1 LSCSTFLDMNYPR
14 IAAAELLETHADRL
28 FLYCWSMLRSRETAQ
43 NALRD
48 TLLAAPAGATGSRL
62 YSLAR
67 ATCGQYRAVSAA
79 DADEAPVCLGRND
92 ADNRLVAWNAAMSL
106 EPAEFEALELSTRHE
121 VDLGQVAGLP
131 AGEAQALLTRAKLNL
146 ERALGAEVLA
156 RRGHP
161 CPGRAEV
168 LAGWSG
174 TMTPQ
179 LRDRVL
185 EHTAGCEACTEARPR
200 NVSAARVFSL
210 LPAPALS
217 PQARAE
223 LLGSLTAPPPEPA
236 AEAAALP
243 PPVDLPLAALV
254 QPPPSVAPLSSG
266 ARPVPAPRPVVP
278 GPRPVAYG
286 SGPLP
291 TFTPAPAPA
300 AAAPA
305 QAAAAPVRAARAP
318 RPTAPPA
325 RPGGP
330 RSRRGRRTSLVIA
343 GIGAV
348 ASAVVITSA
357 FALAGSS
364 RPPVA
369 IREVTPVAGTS
380 TGTAPQASGLGA
392 ANQGPVSSGNEAGGM
407 SRTQLGTPPPLVS
420 TAGGRNQVLFLAAT
434 EPLSPA
440 PGTTRNSAAGQ
451 PDGPATSASP
461 GTLQLSAGNVN
472 IGTGS
477 AGKITLT
484 ALDGPVRWSAGSSA
498 PDQVTLSSTG
508 GTLAAGQSVTLA
520 VTVTRGAPAGS
531 ATLTFDSAASASQ
544 LVLLTWSAPPGSGPV
559 TRPVR
564 HPRPHPHPTP
574 SASSPAPSPSPT
586 SAAPSDTTVPDP
598 AGS

>member
-1 LSCSTFLDMNYPR
+1 MNYPK
-14 IAAAELLETHADRL
+14 IAAAELLETHGDRL
-28 FLYCWSMLRSRETAQ
+28 FVYCWSMLRSRETAQ
-43 NALRD
+43 TALRD
-48 TLLAAPAGATGSRL
+48 TLLAAPAGATRSRL

-67 ATCGQYRAVSAA
+67 AACGQHRAVPAA

-106 EPAEFEALELSTRHE
+106 EPAEFEALELGTRHE
-121 VDLGQVAGLP
+121 VDLGQVLGLP
-131 AGEAQALLTRAKLNL
+131 AGEAQALLTRATLNL

-161 CPGRAEV
+161 CPDRAEV

-174 TMTPQ
+174 TMTPR

-185 EHTAGCEACTEARPR
+185 EHAFGCEACTEARPR

-223 LLGSLTAPPPEPA
+223 LLGSRTAPPPEPA
-236 AEAAALP
+236 APAEPAA

-254 QPPPSVAPLSSG
+254 PPPPSGTPLAS
-266 ARPVPAPRPVVP
+266 RVQPVPAPRPVVP
-278 GPRPVAYG
+278 GPRPVARD

-291 TFTPAPAPA
+291 TFTPAPVP
-300 AAAPA
+300 
-305 QAAAAPVRAARAP
+305 AARAP
-318 RPTAPPA
+318 
-325 RPGGP
+325 
-330 RSRRGRRTSLVIA
+330 RGRRTSLVIA

-369 IREVTPVAGTS
+369 VREVTPVAAGTS
-380 TGTAPQASGLGA
+380 TGTGPQTSGLGT
-392 ANQGPVSSGNEAGGM
+392 ANPGRVSSGNEAAGL
-407 SRTQLGTPPPLVS
+407 SRTQLATPPPLVS
-420 TAGGRNQVLFLAAT
+420 TAGGRNRVLFTAVT
-434 EPLSPA
+434 QPLSPA
-440 PGTTRNSAAGQ
+440 RAPATTRNSAAGH
-451 PDGPATSASP
+451 PAGPATSASP
-461 GTLQLSAGNVN
+461 GTLQLSAGSVNV
-472 IGTGS
+472 GTGS
-477 AGKITLT
+477 AGRITLT
-484 ALDGPVRWSAGSSA
+484 ALDGPVRWSASSSA
-498 PDQVTLSSTG
+498 PNQVSLGSTG

-520 VTVTRGAPAGS
+520 VTVTRGTPAGS

-544 LVLLTWSAPPGSGPV
+544 LVQITWSAPPGSGPV

-564 HPRPHPHPTP
+564 HPRPYPHPTP

-586 SAAPSDTTVPDP
+586 SASPSDTTVPDP
-598 AGS
+598 SGS

>member
-1 LSCSTFLDMNYPR
+1 MNYPK
-14 IAAAELLETHADRL
+14 IAAAELLETHGDRL
-28 FLYCWSMLRSRETAQ
+28 FVYCWSMLRSRETAQ
-43 NALRD
+43 TALRD
-48 TLLAAPAGATGSRL
+48 TLLAAPAGATRSRL

-67 ATCGQYRAVSAA
+67 AACGQHRAVPAA

-106 EPAEFEALELSTRHE
+106 EPAEFEALELGTRHE
-121 VDLGQVAGLP
+121 VDLGQVLGLP
-131 AGEAQALLTRAKLNL
+131 AGEAQALLTRATLNL

-161 CPGRAEV
+161 CPDRAEV

-174 TMTPQ
+174 TMTPR

-185 EHTAGCEACTEARPR
+185 EHAFGCEACTEARPR

-223 LLGSLTAPPPEPA
+223 LLGSRTAPPPEPA
-236 AEAAALP
+236 APAEPAEPAA

-254 QPPPSVAPLSSG
+254 QPPPSVTPLAS
-266 ARPVPAPRPVVP
+266 RVQPVPAPRPVVP
-278 GPRPVAYG
+278 GPRPVARD

-291 TFTPAPAPA
+291 TFTPAPVP
-300 AAAPA
+300 
-305 QAAAAPVRAARAP
+305 AARAP
-318 RPTAPPA
+318 
-325 RPGGP
+325 
-330 RSRRGRRTSLVIA
+330 RGRRTSLVIA
-343 GIGAV
+343 GVGAV

-369 IREVTPVAGTS
+369 VREVTPVAAGTS
-380 TGTAPQASGLGA
+380 TGTAPQTSGLGT
-392 ANQGPVSSGNEAGGM
+392 ANPGRVSSGNEAAGL
-407 SRTQLGTPPPLVS
+407 SRTRLATPPPLVS
-420 TAGGRNQVLFLAAT
+420 TAGGRNRVLFTAVT
-434 EPLSPA
+434 QPLSPA
-440 PGTTRNSAAGQ
+440 RAPATTRNSAAGH
-451 PDGPATSASP
+451 PAGPATSASP
-461 GTLQLSAGNVN
+461 GALQLSAGSVNV
-472 IGTGS
+472 GTGS
-477 AGKITLT
+477 AGRITLT
-484 ALDGPVRWSAGSSA
+484 ALDGPVRWSASSSA
-498 PDQVTLSSTG
+498 PNQVSLGSTG

-520 VTVTRGAPAGS
+520 VTVTRGTPAGS

-544 LVLLTWSAPPGSGPV
+544 LVQITWSAPPGSGPV

-564 HPRPHPHPTP
+564 HPRPYPHPTP

-586 SAAPSDTTVPDP
+586 SASPSDTTVPDP
-598 AGS
+598 SGS

>member
-1 LSCSTFLDMNYPR
+1 MNYPR
-14 IAAAELLETHADRL
+14 IAAAELVETHADRL

-43 NALRD
+43 TALRD
-48 TLLAAPAGATGSRL
+48 ALLAAPADATGSRL

-67 ATCGQYRAVSAA
+67 ATCGQHRAVPAA
-79 DADEAPVCLGRND
+79 DADEAPACLGRND

-106 EPAEFEALELSTRHE
+106 EPAEFEALELGTRHE
-121 VDLGQVAGLP
+121 VDLGQVLGLP

-161 CPGRAEV
+161 CPDRAEV

-174 TMTPQ
+174 TMTPR
-179 LRDRVL
+179 LRGRVL
-185 EHTAGCEACTEARPR
+185 EHAAGCEACTEARPR

-223 LLGSLTAPPPEPA
+223 LLGSLTAPPPA
-236 AEAAALP
+236 
-243 PPVDLPLAALV
+243 PPVGLPLAALV
-254 QPPPSVAPLSSG
+254 HPPSSVTPLSSR
-266 ARPVPAPRPVVP
+266 AQPVPAPRP
-278 GPRPVAYG
+278 
-286 SGPLP
+286 
-291 TFTPAPAPA
+291 
-300 AAAPA
+300 
-305 QAAAAPVRAARAP
+305 AARAP
-318 RPTAPPA
+318 RPTARPTPPA
-325 RPGGP
+325 RPDGT

-369 IREVTPVAGTS
+369 VREVTPVAAGTS
-380 TGTAPQASGLGA
+380 TGTAPRTPGLGA
-392 ANQGPVSSGNEAGGM
+392 ANQGPVSSGNEAAGL
-407 SRTQLGTPPPLVS
+407 SRTQLATPPPLVS
-420 TAGGRNQVLFLAAT
+420 TAGGRNRVLFTAAT
-434 EPLSPA
+434 QPLSPA
-440 PGTTRNSAAGQ
+440 QPPATARNSAAG
-451 PDGPATSASP
+451 PPAGPATSGSP
-461 GTLQLSAGNVN
+461 GTLQLSAGTVNV
-472 IGTGS
+472 GTGS
-477 AGKITLT
+477 AGNITLT
-484 ALDGPVRWSAGSSA
+484 ALDGAVRWSASSSA
-498 PDQVTLSSTG
+498 PSQVTLSSTG

-531 ATLTFDSAASASQ
+531 ATLIFDSAASASQ

-564 HPRPHPHPTP
+564 HHRPYAHPTP
-574 SASSPAPSPSPT
+574 SASAPAPSPSPT
-586 SAAPSDTTVPDP
+586 SASPSDTTVPDP
-598 AGS
+598 SGS